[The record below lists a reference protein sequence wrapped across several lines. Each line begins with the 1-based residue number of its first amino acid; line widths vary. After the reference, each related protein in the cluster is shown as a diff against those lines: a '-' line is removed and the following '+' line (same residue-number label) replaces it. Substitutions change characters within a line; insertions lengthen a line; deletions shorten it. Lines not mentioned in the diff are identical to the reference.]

1 MYTVLRFQRLTP
13 LGEKLPPS
21 KVHFEVSLF
30 TPSDRKYTI
39 FIQSS
44 CYGSVLRK
52 LFDIDI
58 NVNDLLCFID
68 VDKLLAYF
76 AYRFQNTIVMD
87 EHFIKPLKLIDL
99 RSPLSKV
106 LLSAVYNKQCRVSSL
121 DKCVDLINDYLGV
134 TYQKEKQIELNFD
147 TPF

>member
-13 LGEKLPPS
+13 LEERLSPS
-21 KVHFEVSLF
+21 KVHFVVSLF
-30 TPSDRKYTI
+30 MPSDRKYTI

-44 CYGSVLRK
+44 CYGSVLKK
-52 LFDIDI
+52 LFDLDV

-68 VDKLLAYF
+68 VEKLIAYF

-87 EHFIKPLKLIDL
+87 EHFIKPLKFIDL
-99 RSPLSKV
+99 RSSLSKV
-106 LLSAVYNKQCRVSSL
+106 LLPAVYNKHCRLSSL
-121 DKCVDLINDYLGV
+121 DECIDLVNDYLEASFQ
-134 TYQKEKQIELNFD
+134 TEKQLVLNFE